1 VDASSQLKQYMDIAW
16 RRKWWVAVPIV
27 IGLGVSLYLAKTLPR
42 IYKATASVLTM
53 RQGVPGGLV
62 EPTAAMMINERLKS
76 VRYQVM
82 SRSSLE
88 QVALEIGF
96 APAGSDAARIDRA
109 CQLLQEK
116 VHIGWDEEMNVVKI
130 EATDRQPTR
139 AAEIANRMAE
149 LFVERNT
156 QMRVEQTQ
164 GAVDTVEKW
173 LEQTEAELRQR
184 DEEIARYKA
193 RHIDELP
200 EQQPAALSL
209 LQSAQ
214 GRVQQIASEI
224 QSRKDELSIARTEE
238 RRRRAGAEALGV
250 ASTDD
255 DPNVQVLRQLDRELQ
270 ELLANYTEAN
280 PVVRRKRS
288 QIEQFKAAHP
298 ELVALKSEGGAAA
311 ITTPEILRIE
321 ADIRGLEASLQRE
334 QSNVDTLRRRI
345 ASMPLRSQELTS
357 LTRDYGV
364 LRSRY
369 DQTLSQQNRA
379 ERAQDLE
386 LAHQGEQ
393 FRLQDQAVPP
403 KVPFSPNVPNL
414 LTSGFLFGLV
424 AGLALAA
431 GLEVLDQTIRSEED
445 FVSRFPALPLLGS
458 IPGLDEDTARSK
470 GAPRKKWGRDAAAS
484 AGLIATALSLW
495 SSTAGGPFA

>member
-1 VDASSQLKQYMDIAW
+1 
-16 RRKWWVAVPIV
+16 
-27 IGLGVSLYLAKTLPR
+27 
-42 IYKATASVLTM
+42 
-53 RQGVPGGLV
+53 
-62 EPTAAMMINERLKS
+62 
-76 VRYQVM
+76 
-82 SRSSLE
+82 
-88 QVALEIGF
+88 
-96 APAGSDAARIDRA
+96 
-109 CQLLQEK
+109 
-116 VHIGWDEEMNVVKI
+116 
-130 EATDRQPTR
+130 
-139 AAEIANRMAE
+139 
-149 LFVERNT
+149 
-156 QMRVEQTQ
+156 
-164 GAVDTVEKW
+164 
-173 LEQTEAELRQR
+173 
-184 DEEIARYKA
+184 
-193 RHIDELP
+193 
-200 EQQPAALSL
+200 LSL
-209 LQSAQ
+209 LSSAQ

-224 QSRKDELSIARTEE
+224 QSRKDGLAIAQTEE

-270 ELLANYTEAN
+270 DLLANYTEAN
-280 PVVRRKRS
+280 PIVRRKRS

-311 ITTPEILRIE
+311 ITSPEILRIE
-321 ADIRGLEASLQRE
+321 ADIRSLEASLIRE
-334 QSNVDTLRRRI
+334 QNTVDGLKRRI
-345 ASMPLRSQELTS
+345 AGMPLRMQELTS

-364 LRSRY
+364 LKSRY
-369 DQTLSQQNRA
+369 DQTLSQQDRA